1 VQKIAQALN
10 CYREK
15 NPASM
20 CEGKLLSTHMFCLL
34 IELAISTSI
43 IGIQLDPLVER
54 LQPCPSN
61 QDQNQKKKLGYTANA
76 GSNSLS
82 LSSFWG

>member
-1 VQKIAQALN
+1 MQKIAQALN
-10 CYREK
+10 FYREN

-20 CEGKLLSTHMFCLL
+20 CEGKLFMFCLL
-34 IELAISTSI
+34 FELAIITGI

-61 QDQNQKKKLGYTANA
+61 QDQNQRKKLGYTANA

-82 LSSFWG
+82 LSSFCG